1 MKLKNNLEYFW
12 MYFKWQIIAALIVVI
27 LGIHFLSIVFS
38 EKECALSIMLL
49 DSYSLVSD
57 GQMEQELLQALQLDE
72 QKYTIEVQNS
82 LMLDNTEAG
91 GYAMTSLSRFLADVG
106 SEKLDVCGM
115 LEETYLKYDKSD
127 TFLDL
132 STCFSA
138 EQIQELE
145 GTLVYAKDGRAIGL
159 YADKLPGLQKDG
171 CYDSE
176 DDRGIIGIVY
186 NTAHKEMAVNYLMYL
201 AGVSE

>member
-12 MYFKWQIIAALIVVI
+12 MYFKWQIIAVLVVVV
-27 LGIHFLSIVFS
+27 LGIHFLSTALS
-38 EKECALSIMLL
+38 DKECALSIMLL
-49 DSYSLVSD
+49 DSYSQVSD
-57 GQMEQELLQALQLDE
+57 EQMEQELLQALQLDE
-72 QKYTIEVQNS
+72 NEYIIEVQNS

-115 LEETYLKYDKSD
+115 LEETYWKYDDSA
-127 TFLDL
+127 TFMDL
-132 STCFSA
+132 KTCLSKDQL
-138 EQIQELE
+138 QILE
-145 GTLVYAKDGRAIGL
+145 KALVYTEDGRAIGL

-176 DDRGIIGIVY
+176 AERGIIGIVY
-186 NTAHKEMAVNYLMYL
+186 NTTHQEMAIKYLMYL
-201 AGVSE
+201 ATVSE